1 MTKTNSDRSVQ
12 NKRYDRYEEAL
23 KQIPAPGCGCHTS
36 LLSVANM
43 GAIAGIKPQQIFD
56 DLRQNIPIGS
66 RRISDREIQDAVN
79 KALSDRNGGTFT
91 PKPRPAPVVQDGK
104 AALQRIIGQSDIDND
119 ADLWELSPIRL
130 LDEPQQDPALLLKPL
145 FDGQEFVFIGEPY
158 DPGIIGKTIRR
169 VSEWIDFFK
178 AGGTTAPHIIVN
190 HLTGDPASK
199 ESGDGDTYR
208 GNGNVAAY
216 KYCLVEF
223 DNLSHED
230 QTRFWSAASLPIVAL
245 IDTGGKSIHAWLDV
259 QKMASV
265 STLDEWKANIEGRLY
280 DRLLAPL
287 GIDKPCSNPA
297 RLSRLPG
304 HFREE
309 KGKYQRL
316 LWLSPEGRPVL

>member
-1 MTKTNSDRSVQ
+1 MKLN
-12 NKRYDRYEEAL
+12 RYSETL
-23 KQIPAPGCGCHTS
+23 KKIPAPGCGCHNF
-36 LLSVANM
+36 LLSVSNL
-43 GAIAGIKPQQIFD
+43 GVIAGVTPEKLFD
-56 DLRQNIPIGS
+56 DIRQNIPKGN
-66 RRISDREIQDAVN
+66 RRVSDREIQDAIS
-79 KALSDRNGGTFT
+79 KAFSDHNTGTFT
-91 PKPRPAPVVQDGK
+91 PKPQPQPIVSDGR
-104 AALQRIIGQSDIDND
+104 AAFNKIISQSYISSE

-130 LDEPQQDPALLLKPL
+130 LDEPQSDPALLLRTL
-145 FDGQEFVFIGEPY
+145 FDDTDFIFIGEPY
-158 DPGIIGKTIRR
+158 DKGIIGDTIRPTQ
-169 VSEWIDFFK
+169 EWIEYFK
-178 AGGTTAPHIIVN
+178 ASGRTKPHIIIN
-190 HLTGDPASK
+190 PLTGDPAPK

-230 QTRFWSAASLPIVAL
+230 QTRFWSAARLPIVAL

-287 GIDKPCSNPA
+287 GIDKACSNPA